1 VEVPAP
7 YKTAGLVN
15 LICGGWTVMWN
26 LAVAVSLLVACIGVF
41 WLIPAA
47 AGGYQAY
54 IGWQMYNGEPTPA
67 AKNAAI
73 AGIVGGLFG
82 FNPFTAA
89 GSIYAFMQVGN
100 DEVKGWLEQHG
111 AA

>member
-7 YKTAGLVN
+7 YKTAGMINLVCGGLSVMVN
-15 LICGGWTVMWN
+15 LMYVLSMLVICVG
-26 LAVAVSLLVACIGVF
+26 LF

-47 AGGYQAY
+47 AGAYQAY
-54 IGWQMYNGEPTPA
+54 IGWQMYNGEPSPA

-73 AGIVGGLFG
+73 AGIVSGLLT
-82 FNPFTAA
+82 FNLLSAA
-89 GSIYAFMQVGN
+89 GSVFAFMQVGN

>member
-1 VEVPAP
+1 MEVPAP
-7 YKTAGLVN
+7 YKTAGIINLV
-15 LICGGWTVMWN
+15 CGGLN
-26 LAVAVSLLVACIGVF
+26 LFINLMVVLGSFCFAFPWLL
-41 WLIPAA
+41 PAA

-54 IGWQMYNGEPTPA
+54 IGWQMYNGEPSPA

-73 AGIVGGLFG
+73 AGIVSGLFS
-82 FNPFTAA
+82 FNLLTLA
-89 GSIYAFMQVGN
+89 GSAFAFMQVGN

>member
-7 YKTAGLVN
+7 YKTAGMVN
-15 LICGGWTVMWN
+15 LICGAFSVFVN
-26 LAVAVSLLVACIGVF
+26 LMMVLSLIWVCIGVL

-47 AGGYQAY
+47 AGGYQAW
-54 IGWQMYNGEPTPA
+54 IGWQMYNGEPSPA
-67 AKNAAI
+67 AKNASI
-73 AGIVGGLFG
+73 AGIVAGLFSM
-82 FNPFTAA
+82 NILCAA
-89 GSIYAFMQVGN
+89 GSAFAFMQVGN

>member
-1 VEVPAP
+1 MEVPAP
-7 YKTAGLVN
+7 YKTAGICN
-15 LICGGWTVMWN
+15 LISGALGVMFN
-26 LAVAVSLLVACIGVF
+26 LMWVLSLIWVCIGVF

-47 AGGYQAY
+47 AHGYQAW
-54 IGWQMYNGEPTPA
+54 IGWQMYNGEPSPA

-73 AGIVGGLFG
+73 AGIVGGIFG
-82 FNPFTAA
+82 FNIF
-89 GSIYAFMQVGN
+89 SIGLSGFAFMQVGT

>member
-1 VEVPAP
+1 MEVPAP
-7 YKTAGLVN
+7 YKTAGIVN
-15 LICGGWTVMWN
+15 LACGAFTVITN
-26 LAVAVSLLVACIGVF
+26 LLWVLSMIWVCIGVF

-47 AGGYQAY
+47 AGGYQAW
-54 IGWQMYNGEPTPA
+54 IGWQMYNGQPSPA

-82 FNPFTAA
+82 FNIITAI
-89 GSIYAFMQVGN
+89 GSGFAMMQVGN

>member
-1 VEVPAP
+1 MEVPAP

-15 LICGGWTVMWN
+15 LVCGGFGVMVN
-26 LAVAVSLLVACIGVF
+26 LMWVLAMIWVCVGIL

-47 AGGYQAY
+47 ASGYQAY
-54 IGWQMYNGEPTPA
+54 IGWQMYNGEPSPA

-73 AGIVGGLFG
+73 AGIVAGVFG
-82 FNPFTAA
+82 FNIVSLA
-89 GSIYAFMQVGN
+89 GSAFAMMQVGN

>member
-1 VEVPAP
+1 MEVPAP

-15 LICGGWTVMWN
+15 LICGGLTVMVN
-26 LAVAVSLLVACIGVF
+26 LMWVLSLIWICIGIL

-54 IGWQMYNGEPTPA
+54 IGWQMYNGEPSPA

-73 AGIVGGLFG
+73 AGIVGGVFG
-82 FNPFTAA
+82 FNLISAA
-89 GSIYAFMQVGN
+89 GSVFAMMQVGN
-100 DEVKGWLEQHG
+100 DDVKGWLEQHG

>member
-7 YKTAGLVN
+7 YKTAG
-15 LICGGWTVMWN
+15 ICN
-26 LAVAVSLLVACIGVF
+26 LASGALGVLYNF
-41 WLIPAA
+41 GFFISTIWFCVGLYFLIPLAA
-47 AGGYQAY
+47 HGYQAW
-54 IGWQMYNGEPTPA
+54 IGYQMFNGEPSPA

-73 AGIVGGLFG
+73 AGAVGGLFS
-82 FNPFTAA
+82 FNIIALGLSAF
-89 GSIYAFMQVGN
+89 AFMQIGN